1 MAAKNTM
8 ANAVNHNRKFLCGGF
23 GAWGND
29 VFKSFIEDKP
39 ILITLP
45 SNVSRIST
53 TFQSLTPTTDEPHN
67 VGANNPSTN
76 TATKIAWIIAAI
88 LFAWLLLFPLV
99 GGLVVANDDL
109 KFLRGELNVGSLA
122 DNIRFGWLHT
132 NSFRPLENIVAYFC
146 NQQTLACWPV
156 VPVQLGGLAFVA
168 VGVVALVRRVLPSM
182 PIAAP
187 LILIWIFLSPSTMTS
202 LWQMD
207 TCSQTWTAAV
217 GLWCGILCWDIFM
230 AARAGASSW
239 PKILALF
246 VLAAIGMNIKET
258 FFGWSASVG
267 TGLIVAIIVGWKHNH
282 RASLRAAVAL
292 FPIALMPL
300 IYLLIR
306 YKFGGLAGVQ
316 SLEENP
322 EARYQVGLGEN
333 LVTNIIT
340 SAFGLFANGPLHLFN
355 NDAAMLP
362 LRALPVLSG
371 LAAGAMILA
380 AAALRVLH
388 KKTPCN
394 FSLRVVLLAA
404 AVCMFSIV
412 VTLPMG
418 AVSDLYGFGP
428 NIGSGL
434 VVVTAALM
442 LWNSID
448 ENDRFIAR
456 GIGLCATLVLAA
468 VGLYGVASRTYQFS
482 MTWYYTRELNR
493 IVMTHQASLP
503 QQKPGEVVAYIYF
516 PPSCYTGHI
525 YGQIMIR
532 PLQSLSIQWMQ
543 TWLNKADPKHPLQ
556 IVLQQQS
563 FMRPGLDLVVDCKQF
578 PVRKDW

>member
-1 MAAKNTM
+1 MATSVSTSAQSSDANS
-8 ANAVNHNRKFLCGGF
+8 AVVGARIPNAVNP
-23 GAWGND
+23 A
-29 VFKSFIEDKP
+29 
-39 ILITLP
+39 
-45 SNVSRIST
+45 SNI
-53 TFQSLTPTTDEPHN
+53 
-67 VGANNPSTN
+67 
-76 TATKIAWIIAAI
+76 ATKIAWGVAAI

-109 KFLRGELNVGSLA
+109 KFLRGELNVGTLTQ
-122 DNIRFGWLHT
+122 NIQWSWLHT

-146 NQQTLACWPV
+146 NEQTLACWPV
-156 VPVQLGGLAFVA
+156 VPVQLCGLALVA
-168 VGVVALVRRVLPSM
+168 AGVVALVRRVLPSS
-182 PIAAP
+182 PIATP

-207 TCSQTWTAAV
+207 TCSQTWGAALGV
-217 GLWCGILCWDIFM
+217 WCGILCWDIFV
-230 AARAGASSW
+230 AARAGAATW
-239 PKILALF
+239 RKVLVLF
-246 VLAAIGMNIKET
+246 ALAAIGMNIKET

-267 TGLIVAIIVGWKHNH
+267 SALILAIILGWKENH

-292 FPIALMPL
+292 IPMALMPL
-300 IYLLIR
+300 LYLVIR
-306 YKFGGLAGVQ
+306 YKFGGLGGVQ

-322 EARYQVGLGEN
+322 EARYQIGLGEN

-371 LAAGAMILA
+371 AAAGAMILA
-380 AAALRVLH
+380 AGALRFLH
-388 KKTPCN
+388 KQNSDTIQSA
-394 FSLRVVLLAA
+394 FSLRMVLLAA

-434 VVVTAALM
+434 LVVTAALM

-456 GIGLCATLVLAA
+456 TIAACATLALV
-468 VGLYGVASRTYQFS
+468 VIGVYGVASRTYQFS

-503 QQKPGEVVAYIYF
+503 AQKPGDAVAYIYF
-516 PPSCYTGHI
+516 PPNCYTGHI

-532 PLQSLSIQWMQ
+532 PLQALSIQWMQ

-563 FMRPGLDLVVDCKQF
+563 FMRPGIDLVVDCSQF
-578 PVRKDW
+578 PKRQDW

>member
-1 MAAKNTM
+1 M
-8 ANAVNHNRKFLCGGF
+8 
-23 GAWGND
+23 
-29 VFKSFIEDKP
+29 
-39 ILITLP
+39 
-45 SNVSRIST
+45 SRIST
-53 TFQSLTPTTDEPHN
+53 TFQSVTPTDS
-67 VGANNPSTN
+67 GAHHAGVNNPVTN
-76 TATKIAWIIAAI
+76 TAEKIAWLIAAI
-88 LFAWLLLFPLV
+88 LFTWLLLFPLI

-122 DNIRFGWLHT
+122 DNIRWSWLHT

-146 NQQTLACWPV
+146 NEQTLACWPV
-156 VPVQLGGLAFVA
+156 VPLQLSGLTLIAF
-168 VGVVALVRRVLPSM
+168 GVVALVRRVLPSA

-187 LILIWIFLSPSTMTS
+187 LILIWIFLSPSTMTA

-207 TCSQTWTAAV
+207 TCSQTWGAAL

-230 AARAGASSW
+230 AARAGASAW
-239 PKILALF
+239 TKMLTLF

-258 FFGWSASVG
+258 FFGWSASIG
-267 TGLIVAIIVGWKHNH
+267 CGLILAIILGWKHNP

-292 FPIALMPL
+292 IPIALIPL
-300 IYLLIR
+300 IYLVIR
-306 YKFGGLAGVQ
+306 YKFGGLGGVQ
-316 SLEENP
+316 SLEDNP
-322 EARYQVGLGEN
+322 EGRYQVGLGEN
-333 LVTNIIT
+333 LVNNIMM
-340 SAFGLFANGPLHLFN
+340 SAFGMFANGPLHLFN

-371 LAAGAMILA
+371 LAAGAMMIA
-380 AAALRVLH
+380 AGALRVLH

-394 FSLRVVLLAA
+394 ISLPVVLLAA

-418 AVSDLYGFGP
+418 SVSDLYGFGP

-434 VVVTAALM
+434 LVVTSTLM
-442 LWNSID
+442 LWNAID

-456 GIGLCATLVLAA
+456 VVGLCATLVLAA

-482 MTWYYTRELNR
+482 LTWYYTRELNR
-493 IVMTHQASLP
+493 IVLTHQASLP
-503 QQKPGEVVAYIYF
+503 PQKPGEAPAYIYF
-516 PPSCYTGHI
+516 PASCYTGHI

-543 TWLNKADPKHPLQ
+543 EWLNKADPKHPLR

-563 FMRPGLDLVVDCKQF
+563 SMRPGIDLVVDCSQF
-578 PVRKDW
+578 PKRQDW